1 MSSVVEVLKPASR
14 DTAADRTVAV
24 IGGGATGALLTRAL
38 IRRTEKDVV
47 LIAPDRDPGRG
58 VAYGAARPWHI
69 LNARAGSMSICPDD
83 PMHLVRWSRDRGAAV
98 EGTDFLPRA
107 DYGDYLAAQF
117 SDTVAVSAG
126 RLRHHVATATGLYAG
141 DDGYVIRTDS
151 GSVRAGQVILA
162 VGNPRAA
169 RLPGISEAAYASPY
183 LITDPWAG
191 FSAPGSRTGFPHLD
205 ADEPVLLLGT
215 GLTAV
220 DVALTLAEAGHRG
233 PIEAI
238 SRRGLLP
245 LAHPQLPPSSA
256 HPDLILNSDL
266 TLRQLLRRVRA
277 AIAGGADWVAVV
289 DTLRHQA
296 DRLWAGFSDGDRE
309 RFLRHV
315 VRYWDVHRHRMAPPV
330 AARIA
335 ELQERGTLRF
345 SAGRLRSVEPDPRGG
360 LLVAIDGRPER
371 RYAAVICCTGPGSL
385 PGSADPFLSSLFRDG
400 LVQPG
405 PYGLGVD
412 SDPDGHI
419 RNGLWLAGPL
429 RRGHLWEATAVPE
442 IRAQVDRLVTA
453 LAQQYHR

>member
-1 MSSVVEVLKPASR
+1 MSSVVEVLEPASR
-14 DTAADRTVAV
+14 DAAADRTVAV
-24 IGGGATGALLTRAL
+24 VGGGATGALLARAL
-38 IRRTEKDVV
+38 IRRTEKNVV
-47 LIAPDRDPGRG
+47 LVAPDREPGRG
-58 VAYGAARPWHI
+58 IAYGAAQPWHI
-69 LNARAGSMSICPDD
+69 LNARAGAMSICPDD
-83 PMHLVRWSRDRGAAV
+83 PMHLVRWCRDRGDAV

-107 DYGDYLAAQF
+107 LYGDYLAAQF
-117 SDTVAVSAG
+117 TDTVAISAG

-141 DDGYVIRTDS
+141 DDGYLVRTDA

-169 RLPGISEAAYASPY
+169 RLPGISDAAYASPH
-183 LITDPWAG
+183 LTTDPWAG
-191 FSAPGSRTGFPHLD
+191 YPRPE
-205 ADEPVLLLGT
+205 ADQPVLLLGT

-220 DVALTLAEAGHRG
+220 DVALSLTAAGHRG
-233 PIEAI
+233 PIEAL
-238 SRRGLLP
+238 SRRGLPP
-245 LAHPQLPPSSA
+245 LAHPELPPSSA

-277 AIAGGADWVAVV
+277 AIDGGADWVAVV

-296 DRLWAGFSDGDRE
+296 DRLWAGFADGDRE

-315 VRYWDVHRHRMAPPV
+315 VRFWDVHRHRMAPPV

-335 ELQERGTLRF
+335 GLREQGTLRF

-360 LLVAIDGRPER
+360 LLVAIDGRPVR
-371 RYAAVICCTGPGSL
+371 RYAAVICCTGPGTL

-400 LVQPG
+400 LVRPG

-412 SDPDGHI
+412 TDRDGRI
-419 RNGLWLAGPL
+419 RPGLWLAGPL

-442 IRAQVDRLVTA
+442 IRAQVDRLVNA
-453 LAQQYHR
+453 LARQYHR